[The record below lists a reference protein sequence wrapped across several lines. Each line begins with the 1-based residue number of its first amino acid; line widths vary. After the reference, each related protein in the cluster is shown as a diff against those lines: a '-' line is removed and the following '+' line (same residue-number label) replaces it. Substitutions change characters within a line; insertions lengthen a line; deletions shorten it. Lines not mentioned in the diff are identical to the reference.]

1 MVLTDGQQIRFEI
14 IGAIQ
19 KAKKNLHLA
28 VAFFTDLGIA
38 EALVNARERG
48 VDVKIITSDSSINKK
63 LLDNYGSKLSIHVFE
78 SSLMHQ
84 KYLVIDSHQVI
95 HGSYNYTNAA
105 HKKNKEIVTISM
117 DGKKFLKEFNQ
128 LYMESNES
136 KTSINYDDIS
146 NPVQFN
152 DSLDNVLSGILRSNL
167 VQFDVQEIEDEGGK
181 DAKQANGSK
190 EIFITRINQYFQDF
204 RQSISTNSAKIEQIK
219 AQLVAAGDQVKEK
232 VLLKRDEEINEI
244 HLRSQSDLESI
255 NYDVSLLKGKQSEN
269 SNAKDKIQSKIDE
282 LSLLHSQA
290 NEEIESTKAQIGIV
304 PFWRMNTTIKVIVT
318 ILLAGILSV
327 FFASTFFNILV
338 AEEIALERL
347 GEDNPFVAQPIYFNI
362 ISLLQ
367 GRFGIAGL
375 FAFLIFI
382 VPVSFTLIKVIKPD
396 VHWFGE
402 FIFGWVIGV
411 FMIDMFVAIRVANIQ
426 HKTYYIIDPSI
437 GAFDPISALI
447 NGEIIIVFILGAL
460 PLMLVKMI
468 GESVNGA
475 LLASSPYSIDKYKAV
490 RLSSLK
496 KELNKLNNK
505 IKPLEGEI
513 NRLDKAIDEI
523 SVDIGVLQEKY
534 KTSKQVREQSISDV
548 KLVYEEKLNKV
559 EESVSRY
566 VTMLITGDKTML
578 KQGLEG
584 KIATYKTGYFQ
595 WITSYFSEVISRDKI
610 GSVEMAL
617 IEWYD
622 INMN

>member
-1 MVLTDGQQIRFEI
+1 MVLTDGQQIRLEI
-14 IGAIQ
+14 IDAIK

-38 EALVNARERG
+38 AELVNARDRG
-48 VDVKIITSDSSINKK
+48 IDVKIVISDSNINDN
-63 LLDNYGSKLSIHVFE
+63 LLDQYGSKLTFRVFNR
-78 SSLMHQ
+78 SLMHQ
-84 KYLVIDSHQVI
+84 KYLIVDSRLVI

-105 HKKNKEIVTISM
+105 YKKNKEIVTVSM
-117 DGKKFLKEFNQ
+117 EGKKFLIEFNQ
-128 LYMESNES
+128 LYMESKEY
-136 KTSINYDDIS
+136 KTSINDDDIS

-219 AQLVAAGDQVKEK
+219 AQLVAAGDQVKER

-244 HLRSQSDLESI
+244 RLKSQSDLESI
-255 NYDVSLLKGKQSEN
+255 EDEVSLLKGKQSE
-269 SNAKDKIQSKIDE
+269 SSGFKDKIQTKIDE
-282 LSLLHSQA
+282 LNLLHTQA

-304 PFWRMNTTIKVIVT
+304 PFWRMNTALKVIVLT
-318 ILLAGILSV
+318 LLAGILSV

-362 ISLLQ
+362 VPLLQ

-402 FIFGWVIGV
+402 LIFGWIIGV
-411 FMIDMFVAIRVANIQ
+411 FMIDMFVAIRVASIQ

-437 GAFDPISALI
+437 GPFDPISALI

-468 GESVNGA
+468 GESVNAA

-513 NRLDKAIDEI
+513 NRIDKRIDEI
-523 SVDIGVLQEKY
+523 SIEIGGLQENY
-534 KTSKQVREQSISDV
+534 KTSKQLCEQSISDV
-548 KLVYEEKLNKV
+548 KLVYDEKLNKV
-559 EESVSRY
+559 EDSVGRY

-595 WITSYFSEVISRDKI
+595 WITSYFSEAISRDKI

-622 INMN
+622 TNMN